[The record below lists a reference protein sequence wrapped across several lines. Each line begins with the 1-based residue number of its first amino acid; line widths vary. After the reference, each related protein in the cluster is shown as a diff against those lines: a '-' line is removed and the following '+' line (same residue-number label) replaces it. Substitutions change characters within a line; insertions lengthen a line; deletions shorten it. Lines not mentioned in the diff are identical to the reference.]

1 LGGTVGLVATEETR
15 AEQERILVAVA
26 VAEEEMVEVE
36 EQLFVHMLKKTIL
49 LFYKQ
54 QEEQEVQ
61 EEQEEVKVEL
71 LVLVLMAQL
80 AQLVQQVQYL
90 NLTYLGKV

>member
-1 LGGTVGLVATEETR
+1 V
-15 AEQERILVAVA
+15 EQEKTLAAVVA
-26 VAEEEMVEVE
+26 AEEEMVEAG
-36 EQLFVHMLKKTIL
+36 EQLFVRMLRKTIL

-80 AQLVQQVQYL
+80 AQLVQQVRYL